1 MGNAFSI
8 FRSQCTA
15 RGTLEGEAK
24 EGGVGG
30 GGGEGVGGGGGVGGR
45 GGQPLNTRRAG
56 ASHESN
62 TA

>member
-24 EGGVGG
+24 EGGGG
-30 GGGEGVGGGGGVGGR
+30 EGGEGVGGGGGR
-45 GGQPLNTRRAG
+45 EGQPLNTRRAG